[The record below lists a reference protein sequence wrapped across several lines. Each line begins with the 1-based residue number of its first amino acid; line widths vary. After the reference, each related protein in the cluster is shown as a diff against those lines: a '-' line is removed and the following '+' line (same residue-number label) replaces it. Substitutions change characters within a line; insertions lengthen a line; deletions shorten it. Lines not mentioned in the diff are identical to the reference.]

1 MALGHRREVPNT
13 VNRDGG
19 HIAHARTVPWL
30 GERRAD
36 FSPGGRMRRSSMN
49 ADAEILARVRAL
61 GPIYRTEPGGTRVL
75 IIGLE
80 EMGDLW
86 PPDVR

>member
-1 MALGHRREVPNT
+1 VTTKGTKLGRGVVPAFRREVA
-13 VNRDGG
+13 V
-19 HIAHARTVPWL
+19 
-30 GERRAD
+30 
-36 FSPGGRMRRSSMN
+36 RRSSMN

-61 GPIYRTEPGGTRVL
+61 GAVYRIEPGGTWVP